1 MLSRRLVP
9 ERLLYKGLQTERLV
23 PANKRSLAQTHRRWL
38 AETLGVSFCPQPEPT
53 PRCDAKLFLDPE
65 IAKELAENLNS
76 AAEVP
81 EPDRDVFNRLQDVVG
96 LDAGEVELVAACVA
110 TPGAYLASGDKR
122 AMEALAQPELADV
135 ALLLAG
141 RIICLEQALVM
152 LVESYPASSVISAIA
167 PRREIDTA
175 IRCVVGAAGC
185 SEDNFREG
193 LGSYIADLR
202 KKTGP
207 LLCMCPLE

>member
-1 MLSRRLVP
+1 MALKLFIDNDALIKLAHW
-9 ERLLYKGLQTERLV
+9 RLLDAFL
-23 PANKRSLAQTHRRWL
+23 ASLGATW
-38 AETLGVSFCPQPEPT
+38 AEVGVLSSIRFRAR
-53 PRCDAKLFLDPE
+53 RCDAKLFLDPE

-110 TPGAYLASGDKR
+110 TPGAYLVSGDKR